1 MKIALKGW
9 QNPETRSLLAWL
21 LGGLFVRSAIALWL
35 YPGFDEAYYYLYSLH
50 LDWSYFDHPLL
61 VALLT
66 GLGPWLTGS
75 VSQFTLRLGVLLLH
89 TGSLLLLYLTGVRL
103 FGRPA
108 ARWTLAI
115 ATIVPIFQL
124 AFGVLTLP
132 DSPLIFFWT
141 ASLYCAVGEFF
152 PASRQPY
159 RPSYRLAILGI
170 WVALACLGKYHG
182 FLLGAGLLGFVLTSP
197 RHRCALLSSWAGLS
211 VILFFLT
218 LFPLWF
224 WNWQHDW
231 VSFRFQ
237 LSSRFEPETGVPKP
251 GYSLLKVAAVF
262 AASIAYLFPTLGA
275 SLWWVSV
282 RSLWTTL
289 KRKWRSRE
297 SDFLEQQWFIL
308 CVSLPLTLGFTLLGG
323 KEQILPAWSMPGFW
337 GLTLLL
343 GAKIARAKKSSWG
356 WLRRSLRGTALL
368 LLSLLLIALLH
379 LNLGIL
385 QKPSRYALF
394 GGFIPTQSDPS
405 TELVDIQQLRRGFQ
419 TSPVLRQALAES
431 SFVFSN
437 AYYLGG
443 FLGMAL
449 IPIQPIAIACFSD
462 DMRGFASWSQP
473 EQWLGEDGLYITLT
487 RFHQMPEL
495 TQEFRSYFSSFVEIG
510 TVPLRRGGEVTD
522 VFHVYQ
528 AKTLLR
534 PYPRS
539 AIDTLATKRANNA
552 ESRF

>member
-1 MKIALKGW
+1 MKIVLKGL
-9 QNPETRSLLAWL
+9 QNPEMRSLLAWL
-21 LGGLFVRSAIALWL
+21 LGGLLVRSAIALWL

-50 LDWSYFDHPLL
+50 LDWSYFDHPVL

-66 GLGPWLTGS
+66 GLGPWLTGN
-75 VSQFTLRLGVLLLH
+75 VSQFTLRFGVLLLH
-89 TGSLLLLYLTGVRL
+89 TGSLLLLYLTGVKL
-103 FGRPA
+103 FGKA
-108 ARWTLAI
+108 AAQWTLAI
-115 ATIVPIFQL
+115 ASIVPIFQV

-141 ASLYCAVGEFF
+141 ATLYCAVGEFF
-152 PASRQPY
+152 PTSEQPY
-159 RPSYRLAILGI
+159 RPSYRLAILGSL
-170 WVALACLGKYHG
+170 VALACLGKYHG
-182 FLLGAGLLGFVLTSP
+182 FILGAGLLGFVLTSN
-197 RHRCALLSSWAGLS
+197 RHRRALLSPWAGLS
-211 VILFFLT
+211 LILFVLT

-237 LSSRFEPETGVPKP
+237 LSSRFAPETGVAKP
-251 GYSLLKVAAVF
+251 GYSLLKVAVVF
-262 AASIAYLFPTLGA
+262 AASIAYLFPTFGV
-275 SLWWVSV
+275 SLWWVSA

-289 KRKWRSRE
+289 KQKWQGFE
-297 SDFLEQQWFIL
+297 SDFPYKQWFLL
-308 CVSLPLTLGFTLLGG
+308 CVSLPLTFGFTLLGG

-343 GAKIARAKKSSWG
+343 GEQMARPDRSSWR
-356 WLRRSLRGTALL
+356 WLRRSLRGTILFLLALL
-368 LLSLLLIALLH
+368 LTLLLH
-379 LNLGIL
+379 LNLGTL

-419 TSPVLRQALAES
+419 TSPVLSQALAES
-431 SFVFSN
+431 SFVFTN

-449 IPIQPIAIACFSD
+449 IPLQPIPIACFSE
-462 DMRGFASWSQP
+462 DMRAFASWSQP

-487 RFHQMPEL
+487 RFQEMAEL
-495 TQEFRSYFSSFVEIG
+495 TQEFRSYFSRFAEIG

-522 VFHVYQ
+522 VFHIYK
-528 AKTLLR
+528 AENLLK

-539 AIDTLATKRANNA
+539 AIDRLAEN
-552 ESRF
+552 